1 MKYVDL
7 VIDNKND
14 NTDCFFTYGSEFD
27 QVEKGQKVYVPFG
40 KGNKIKAA
48 YIFNVYDTL
57 EKEIPGL
64 KFVESI
70 DQDVA
75 LTLEIIETCKFMKE
89 RYLCRYI
96 DCINL
101 FLPSGKKAKTRKTAD
116 PLKEV
121 VGEKQNILKLTK
133 EQETALGEITDAM
146 GKNRSARFL
155 LEGVTGSGKTEV
167 YMRAISQALSMG
179 KTAIMLV
186 PEITLTKQ
194 IIDRFV
200 ERFGRD
206 TLAVLHSS
214 LTLGERYDEWQR
226 ISKGK
231 ARIVI
236 GARSAVFAPIK
247 DIGLIILDEEHETT
261 YKSDMTPKYDTI
273 EIAIKRAK
281 AYNGCIVLGTAT
293 PSVVTSFRANQGI
306 YQRLTL
312 TERYNKVQLPNIEIV
327 DMGDE
332 LRLGNRSVFSRRLY
346 DEIKKTLE
354 ENKQVILFLNRRGF
368 STFVSC
374 RDCGHV
380 LKCDDCDI
388 SLTYHKGDSK
398 LKCHY
403 CGKAYDV
410 PRLCPKCGSKY
421 IRYFGTGTEKIAEE
435 AEKLFGEYSIDR
447 LELDTIKTKGSLNKI
462 LNNFAKGKTNIL
474 IGTQLVAKGLDFKN
488 VGLVGI
494 VAADVTLNIPDYRSA
509 ERTYQLIT
517 QVAGRAGRGDLVG
530 QVVVQ
535 TYMKDNYAIKAACNK
550 DYMDFYKKEIG
561 YRQLMD
567 YPPFGHLVQVSL
579 ISKETKNLNHVIS
592 IIRDFIDK
600 NIDDG
605 VVGIRNEIKEDTK
618 VKRYKTYILIK
629 CTIKEKNVVM
639 TALKGI
645 KADIV
650 KKRYNISLTVDIDP
664 YKIWRN

>member
-14 NTDCFFTYGSEFD
+14 NTDCFFTYGAQLEE
-27 QVEKGQKVYVPFG
+27 VEKGQKVYVPFG

-48 YIFNVYDTL
+48 YVFDVYDHL

-70 DQDVA
+70 DRDVT
-75 LTLEIIETCKFMKE
+75 LSLEIIETCKFMKE

-101 FLPSGKKAKTRKTAD
+101 FLPSGKKAKTRKLAD

-121 VGEKQNILKLTK
+121 IGEKQDILALTK
-133 EQETALGEITDAM
+133 EQETALGEITYAM
-146 GKNRSARFL
+146 EKNRPARFL

-167 YMRAISQALSMG
+167 YMRAISHALNMG

-186 PEITLTKQ
+186 PEIALTKQ

-200 ERFGRD
+200 FRFGRD
-206 TLAVLHSS
+206 ALAVLHSS
-214 LTLGERYDEWQR
+214 LSLSERYDEWQR
-226 ISKGK
+226 ISSGTAK
-231 ARIVI
+231 IVI
-236 GARSAVFAPIK
+236 GARSAVFAPVK
-247 DIGLIILDEEHETT
+247 DIGLIILDEEHEST

-293 PSVVTSFRANQGI
+293 PSVVTSYRANQGI
-306 YQRLTL
+306 YERLTL
-312 TERYNKVQLPNIEIV
+312 TERYNKAPLPNIEIV
-327 DMGDE
+327 DMGEE
-332 LRLGNRSVFSRRLY
+332 LRSGNRSVFSRGLY
-346 DEIKKTLE
+346 DQIKKTLE
-354 ENKQVILFLNRRGF
+354 ENQQVILFLNRRGF

-403 CGKAYDV
+403 CGKSYDV
-410 PRLCPKCGSKY
+410 PHVCPSCGSKY

-435 AEKLFGEYSIDR
+435 AKKLFGDYSVDR
-447 LELDTIKTKGSLNKI
+447 LELDTIKTKGSLNRI
-462 LNNFAKGKTNIL
+462 INNFAKGKTNIL

-509 ERTYQLIT
+509 ERAYQLIT

-550 DYMDFYKKEIG
+550 DYGEFYTKEIG

-567 YPPFGHLVQVSL
+567 YPPFGHLIQVSL
-579 ISKETKNLNHVIS
+579 ISKETKNLNHVKS
-592 IIRDFIDK
+592 IIKNFVDNKIDEG
-600 NIDDG
+600 I
-605 VVGIRNEIKEDTK
+605 VGIRNEYNEDTK
-618 VKRYKTYILIK
+618 IKKYKTYILIK
-629 CTIKEKNVVM
+629 CTIKEKNVIM
-639 TALKGI
+639 AALKGI

-650 KKRYNISLTVDIDP
+650 NKRYNISLTVDIDP
-664 YKIWRN
+664 YKMWRN